1 MGWSRKG
8 SRSGTS
14 STECIRERTEY
25 FRGSRI
31 SDSGDDKVLTRSRK
45 RESGQPVA
53 GHRLG
58 EALIDLQTIIIVG
71 LLYWLLREEQSNA
84 YLRGWLSSNFPLGL
98 YLLSPLTVVAI
109 SGTLLVITVFRIAF
123 FVTGKDSALVGGE
136 VLYLLRR
143 QGKHLREL
151 VSTEVTSI
159 SALVLASS
167 GAALTLYSYFIIHVV
182 PFTALGISC
191 IILGF
196 TIISLPRHTGGGP
209 GMRAMLQGASLGV
222 EALLEQYNV
231 EKATYLPPVEG
242 GEVFA
247 YVPLT
252 PDIGAVSLSEMR
264 RAPKT
269 LSGNGQRAMLVYP
282 VGSELGKIPEFQD
295 GLSLEERLKYILIES
310 TEICSRVMVEETGN
324 AIVVGMEGAYV
335 DIQGQKYRKSL
346 GSLPSSIAACVIAAL
361 HDKPVTLLEERK
373 MGDRLIARF
382 QLLE

>member
-1 MGWSRKG
+1 M
-8 SRSGTS
+8 
-14 STECIRERTEY
+14 ECIRERTEY
-25 FRGSRI
+25 FSGSRI
-31 SDSGDDKVLTRSRK
+31 SESGDDKVLTRSRK
-45 RESGQPVA
+45 RESGPPVA

-58 EALIDLQTIIIVG
+58 EALIDIQTIIIVG

-123 FVTGKDSALVGGE
+123 FVTGKDSALVGE
-136 VLYLLRR
+136 EFLHLLRR
-143 QGKHLREL
+143 QRKHLREL
-151 VSTEVTSI
+151 VSARRTSI
-159 SALVLASS
+159 SSLGLASF
-167 GAALTLYSYFIIHVV
+167 GAVLTLYSYFIVHVV
-182 PFTALGISC
+182 PFAALGISC

-196 TIISLPRHTGGGP
+196 TIISLPRRIGGGP
-209 GMRAMLQGASLGV
+209 GMRAMLQGASLGL
-222 EALLEQYNV
+222 EAMLEQYNV
-231 EKATYLPPVEG
+231 EKATYLPPVDG

-252 PDIGAVSLSEMR
+252 HSIETVSLSEMR

-269 LSGNGQRAMLVYP
+269 LSGNGQKAMLVYP

-295 GLSLEERLKYILIES
+295 GLSLEERLRYILVES
-310 TEICSRVMVEETGN
+310 TEICSRVMVEQTGN
-324 AIVVGMEGAYV
+324 AIIVGMEGANA
-335 DIQGQKYRKSL
+335 DIRGQKYGRSL

-361 HDKPVTLLEERK
+361 HDKRVSLLEERK
-373 MGDRLIARF
+373 MGNRLIARF

>member
-1 MGWSRKG
+1 
-8 SRSGTS
+8 
-14 STECIRERTEY
+14 
-25 FRGSRI
+25 
-31 SDSGDDKVLTRSRK
+31 VLTRSRK

-58 EALIDLQTIIIVG
+58 EALIDIQTIIIVG
-71 LLYWLLREEQSNA
+71 LLYWLLQEEQSNA

-98 YLLSPLTVVAI
+98 YLLSPLTVAAI
-109 SGTLLVITVFRIAF
+109 SGTLLFITVFRIAF

-151 VSTEVTSI
+151 VSTKATST

-167 GAALTLYSYFIIHVV
+167 GAALTLYSYFIIQVV

-209 GMRAMLQGASLGV
+209 GMRAMLQGASRGV

-264 RAPKT
+264 RAPKA

-282 VGSELGKIPEFQD
+282 VGSELGKILEFQD

-324 AIVVGMEGAYV
+324 AIVVGMEGANV
-335 DIQGQKYRKSL
+335 DVQGQKYRRSL

>member
-1 MGWSRKG
+1 M
-8 SRSGTS
+8 
-14 STECIRERTEY
+14 
-25 FRGSRI
+25 
-31 SDSGDDKVLTRSRK
+31 LTRSRK